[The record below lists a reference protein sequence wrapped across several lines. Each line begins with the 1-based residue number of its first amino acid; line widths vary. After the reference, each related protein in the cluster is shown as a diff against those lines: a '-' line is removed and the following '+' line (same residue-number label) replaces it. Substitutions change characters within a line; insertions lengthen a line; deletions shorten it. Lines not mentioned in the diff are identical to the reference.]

1 MAEEKTEKKTCQ
13 NCKRC
18 DNINHAPIGS
28 GEYRPWCIVSPGH
41 YKKIENW
48 TQPCDGWEATK

>member
-1 MAEEKTEKKTCQ
+1 MKTCQ

-28 GEYRPWCIVSPGH
+28 GEYRPWCIISPGH

-48 TQPCDGWEATK
+48 TQPCDKWEAWK